1 MTRPLAMVLAGLFL
15 TAVPVVQPTRDP
27 PVFYFVATAERDG
40 IGSRLSVELA
50 VTNVLRA
57 RYVVLA
63 WDPSVSTGRITYLIW
78 RGRQSGYY
86 TTNFDVGTNLT
97 ATIPFYPPQPTNR
110 VVIFSASCN
119 VVWTNLSFTNTQ
131 GNLFLRSST
140 SLQRGIWTVR
150 AEAANAIQ
158 GPWASWSAFWPTW
171 TSTTNP
177 GNIKLGVTH
186 NVVW

>member
-1 MTRPLAMVLAGLFL
+1 MTNPLEWVLAGLFV
-15 TAVPVVQPTRDP
+15 TAVPVVQPTRYT

-40 IGSRLSVELA
+40 IGSPFSAELA
-50 VTNVLRA
+50 VTNVPRGTHAL
-57 RYVVLA
+57 LA
-63 WDPSVSTGRITYLIW
+63 WDPSQSEGNITYKIW

-110 VVIFSASCN
+110 VVTYSASCN

-140 SLQRGIWTVR
+140 TLSGGFWTVR
-150 AEAANAIQ
+150 SESANSVT

-177 GNIKLGVTH
+177 GNIKLGVTN